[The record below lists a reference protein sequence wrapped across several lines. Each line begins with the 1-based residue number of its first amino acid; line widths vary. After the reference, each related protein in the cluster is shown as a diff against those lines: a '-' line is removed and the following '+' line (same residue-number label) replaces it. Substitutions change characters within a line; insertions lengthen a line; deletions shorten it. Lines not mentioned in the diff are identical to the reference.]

1 MRMFRRQFSLF
12 GLMGAVCVIAVAFAA
27 MRLVIQ
33 SREIKKQRHTLG
45 AVGWAYH
52 ASLGDTGHLPR
63 EMADMSFLWAEWPE
77 AAQALKDGEVVV
89 LWNAEVRGSDN
100 SKYILGWHKDVPAKG
115 GLVLM
120 ADGVVKHMTAGEFNA
135 GPKAKSVSAQP

>member
-1 MRMFRRQFSLF
+1 MRNFRRQFGLF
-12 GLMGAVCVIAVAFAA
+12 GLMGAVCVVAVAFAA
-27 MRLVIQ
+27 LRLVIQ
-33 SREIKKQRHTLG
+33 SRETKRVRDNLS

-52 ASLGDTGHLPR
+52 ASLHAYGRLPR
-63 EMADMSFLWAEWPE
+63 QMADLTVPLGDFPP
-77 AAQALKDGEVVV
+77 AAQSLKDGEVVV

-100 SKYILGWHKDVPAKG
+100 SKFILGWHKDVPAKG

-135 GPKAKSVSAQP
+135 GPKVSAQP